1 MRTECAARRSKAT
14 SLASRCRGFTLVEL
28 LVVIAIIGI
37 LIALLLPA
45 VQAAREAARRSQCT
59 NNLKQLCLATHN
71 YHDTYKSFPYMRMPV
86 LPARPSGFV
95 ALLPF
100 IEQGPLYDQ
109 VSSVSPPFGASD
121 WNPAGA
127 DERITAFQC
136 PSEVNWDAANSR
148 YGPRNYSFS
157 IGDTIYANHD
167 GTSSSNRRRG
177 LYVGRRT
184 RRMAD
189 IRDGTSNSIALAEK
203 STGLENGRLIRGNV
217 AVVAGMGNPASPAA
231 CLATMG
237 TYGEYDP
244 AVPVTSYHR
253 LSASRWAEGRVFFSG
268 INTVLPPNAPT
279 CSDSD
284 SDATWGVY
292 TVTSYHP
299 GGANV
304 SLADG
309 SVRFISETIDA
320 GDPTATEVSSG
331 PSPFGVWGALGSIQ
345 GGEAIGDF

>member
-1 MRTECAARRSKAT
+1 MCSEQATRRS
-14 SLASRCRGFTLVEL
+14 SASRLHGFTLVEL

-71 YHDTYKSFPYMRMPV
+71 YHDTYKAFPYMRMPGTPCTSEWIRGAVGRSSSRV
-86 LPARPSGFV
+86 LFTTKLVQPTRLLGRAIGIRP
-95 ALLPF
+95 
-100 IEQGPLYDQ
+100 GPRK
-109 VSSVSPPFGASD
+109 
-121 WNPAGA
+121 
-127 DERITAFQC
+127 RINAFRC
-136 PSEVNWDAANSR
+136 PSEVNWDAADSR

-177 LYVGRRT
+177 LYVGRRV

-203 STGLENGRLIRGNV
+203 STGLQNGRSIRGNV

-237 TYGEYDP
+237 THGEYDP
-244 AVPVTSYHR
+244 AVPVTSYQR

-279 CSDSD
+279 CADSD

-331 PSPFGVWGALGSIQ
+331 PSPFGIWGALGSIQ
-345 GGEAIGDF
+345 GGEPIGDF